1 MIKLFM
7 AFLIGVIT
15 TFIVDFFLFLG
26 IWLNYIKPN
35 EIEVYFN
42 VLFADHQ
49 NLLIFLI
56 PSILTG
62 FIFIYIENKK
72 LTIFTIVSLT
82 ILAILPL
89 FKPLGKS
96 LGEELLMKK
105 GVTYN
110 DKRFSFYGDVYYD
123 GREKITFYDYELKK
137 MILLKKKDLL
147 K

>member
-96 LGEELLMKK
+96 LGEEFLMKK

>member
-56 PSILTG
+56 PSIFTG